1 MRFDKMNNEQRKIL
15 SKICTLK
22 RKLNA
27 TDYQAI
33 KYAEGEMS
41 ASDYAPVKAQR
52 KAWREEINTLEAQL
66 QAMMAE

>member
-1 MRFDKMNNEQRKIL
+1 MFYRDMPIEQRKIL
-15 SKICTLK
+15 SKIRKLK
-22 RKLNA
+22 EHLNA

-52 KAWREEINTLEAQL
+52 IAWRAEINVLEAQL
-66 QAMMAE
+66 KSL

>member
-1 MRFDKMNNEQRKIL
+1 MRFSNMTEGQMKLFRKINM
-15 SKICTLK
+15 LK
-22 RKLNA
+22 QKLNA

-52 KAWREEINTLEAQL
+52 KGWREEINTLEAQL